1 MLVISLYVYAFLSE
15 FILIYPVYALLFT
28 DTGISVAEVSSLF
41 VIWSVTGMVLEV
53 PSGALADAVSRR
65 LLLFL
70 GPLLSGAGFALWVS
84 FPSFWVFA
92 AGFVLWGAGE
102 ALVSGAYEALAYEE
116 LERRGRSGRYA
127 HVMGRATALGLAGSA
142 AAIGLASPVFAAGGY
157 PAVAVAS
164 VLACVLCAVTALT
177 LPEHRAPSGGGEPGY
192 LATLREGIRLTR
204 ADPGV
209 LRAVLLV
216 AFVTAIWGALEEYVP
231 FLGEETGVAKATI
244 PLLILLIWVGATAGG
259 LLAGAADSLLARPTS
274 DVRGPAA
281 DPHPPTSAPHPPIAD
296 PHPPASAQHP
306 PIADA
311 QRSAGGS
318 PRMASDLPG
327 PAERLRPHRYA
338 MLLGLAALAM
348 AGGALSGH
356 PAGFVAI
363 ALAVGAFQLAQVLA
377 DVRLQERI
385 TGKARA
391 TVTSVAGL
399 GTNVVTL
406 GVYTAYGTVSAQ
418 ASHGL
423 TFALLALP
431 YLVIALLTQ

>member
-28 DTGISVAEVSSLF
+28 DTGISVAEVSTLF
-41 VIWSVTGMVLEV
+41 VIWSVTGMVLEI

-84 FPSFWVFA
+84 FPSYWVFA
-92 AGFVLWGAGE
+92 AGFVLWGAGD

-116 LERRGRSGRYA
+116 LERRGLSGRYA

-177 LPEHRAPSGGGEPGY
+177 LPEHRSPGGGGEPGY
-192 LATLREGIRLTR
+192 LATLRDGLRLTR

-209 LRAVLLV
+209 LRVVLLV

-231 FLGEETGVAKATI
+231 FLGEETGVAQATI
-244 PLLILLIWVGATAGG
+244 PLLILLVWVGATAGG
-259 LLAGAADSLLARPTS
+259 LLAGAADSLLSRSAGDARVLT
-274 DVRGPAA
+274 A
-281 DPHPPTSAPHPPIAD
+281 DPHQPATASHPPTTDPPPPTSA
-296 PHPPASAQHP
+296 
-306 PIADA
+306 
-311 QRSAGGS
+311 G
-318 PRMASDLPG
+318 DLPG
-327 PAERLRPHRYA
+327 PAERLRTRGYA
-338 MLLGLAALAM
+338 VLLGLAALAM

-406 GVYTAYGTVSAQ
+406 GVYTAYGTVSSQ
-418 ASHGL
+418 VSHGM

-431 YLVIALLTQ
+431 YLIIALIAQ